1 MDSGNYLNQLTHEEG
16 QRRQQLKQDEY
27 ISPNVYKKKIIIIK
41 LNVPPHFFFFLNK

>member
-27 ISPNVYKKKIIIIK
+27 ISPNVYKKKNNK
-41 LNVPPHFFFFLNK
+41 TKCPSTLFFFFFK